1 MKWKFAAVWISVL
14 GLFLSTAP
22 LRAHHS
28 FAAQYDR
35 TKSVTLK
42 GMVTKV
48 EWMNPHVWI
57 YIDVAKDGGAVE
69 SWAFEMGSPNRL
81 VRYGW
86 NQSSLPNGQV
96 VTIAG
101 SRARDGSLKGAVT
114 TVTLPSGQRLFGAQ
128 ETGTPLPQ

>member
-1 MKWKFAAVWISVL
+1 MKRKSRCVFGIAVALCAAPAA
-14 GLFLSTAP
+14 G
-22 LRAHHS
+22 HHS
-28 FAAQYDR
+28 FTAVFDSDQPIEL
-35 TKSVTLK
+35 TGKVTR
-42 GMVTKV
+42 V

-57 YIDVAKDGGAVE
+57 YIDVAKDAGAVE

-86 NQSSLPNGQV
+86 NQDSLPTGQV

>member
-1 MKWKFAAVWISVL
+1 MRRRKSVAIGEL
-14 GLFLSTAP
+14 LAQLCAETAIG
-22 LRAHHS
+22 HHS
-28 FAAQYDR
+28 FAAVLDSDQPVEL
-35 TKSVTLK
+35 TGTVTR
-42 GMVTKV
+42 V